1 MDEETQ
7 ATQTTQTTE
16 QQGGGSSPAW
26 FEREDIDQ
34 TLVSDKVK
42 GFTNEDGSMNLL
54 EFLKSYNSAQ
64 SYIGG
69 AVKIPGENASEDDW
83 SSLYAKLGRPES
95 PDKYTWTPPEGISVE
110 GATADN
116 FKAFK
121 ELCFKS
127 GMTDRQVS
135 AVMGGWSDIV
145 NSLTAQRSELLEKVA
160 SESKAML
167 SAPNEWGDKYQE
179 RYNAA
184 QKKIDDLGIRA
195 HVEAA
200 GIANDAAF
208 LKAIDSIISG
218 AKESRIRGTDGKF
231 VSPSGRIEQL
241 KLHPAYMNAGHP
253 EHKAVIDELNSL
265 YAKMGA

>member
-1 MDEETQ
+1 MSEG
-7 ATQTTQTTE
+7 TQTTQTTQATE
-16 QQGGGSSPAW
+16 PQGGGNSPAW

-34 TLVSDKVK
+34 SLVSDKVK
-42 GFTNEDGSMNLL
+42 SFGDINGL
-54 EFLKSYNSAQ
+54 LKSYSEAQ

-69 AVKIPGENASEDDW
+69 AVKIPGENATDEERGAF
-83 SSLYAKLGRPES
+83 YAKLGRPES

-121 ELCFKS
+121 ELCFKN

-145 NSLTAQRSELLEKVA
+145 SDITSKRDELLAKVA
-160 SESKAML
+160 AESKAVL

-200 GIANDAAF
+200 GIANDANF

-218 AKESRIRGTDGKF
+218 AKESRIRGTGGKF
-231 VSPSGRIEQL
+231 VSPGERMEQL